1 MHYIKMPDLVQ
12 DIFDDVL
19 EIMKDGLNLDDLPLI
34 LGTIRQAIQHRGA
47 LRGGGERKKDIAISV
62 FKKLIEESG
71 IFTQTQTELALLF
84 VDQLPALIDAIKG
97 FANSIRSKNFW
108 CC

>member
-1 MHYIKMPDLVQ
+1 MPDHVQ
-12 DIFDDVL
+12 DIFDNVL

-34 LGTIRQAIQHRGA
+34 LGTIMKVIQHRGS
-47 LRGGGERKKDIAISV
+47 LRGTGERKKDIAISV

-84 VDQLPALIDAIKG
+84 IDQLPSLIDTIKG